1 MSATASLEPEQD
13 ETTPTSEVAT
23 GIGLGPSIRDGRLAV
38 PRRGENVQHTSS
50 LALAAFSLSLAFRL
64 DDGLHRVAWQRAP
77 VALLAAGARACAHEV
92 VIEELGDV
100 FLECDLHDAAMIGN
114 PRRAE
119 AVRGG

>member
-1 MSATASLEPEQD
+1 
-13 ETTPTSEVAT
+13 
-23 GIGLGPSIRDGRLAV
+23 
-38 PRRGENVQHTSS
+38 VQHTSS

-100 FLECDLHDAAMIGN
+100 FLERDLHDAAMIGN
-114 PRRAE
+114 PRRSE
-119 AVRGG
+119 AIRGDQRRS

>member
-1 MSATASLEPEQD
+1 M
-13 ETTPTSEVAT
+13 
-23 GIGLGPSIRDGRLAV
+23 
-38 PRRGENVQHTSS
+38 QHTSS

-114 PRRAE
+114 PRQAE
-119 AVRGG
+119 AIRGDQRRS

>member
-1 MSATASLEPEQD
+1 MYVLRRV
-13 ETTPTSEVAT
+13 TTS
-23 GIGLGPSIRDGRLAV
+23 AV
-38 PRRGENVQHTSS
+38 PVKGRAESSARRGENVQHTSS

-100 FLECDLHDAAMIGN
+100 FLERDLHDAAMIGN
-114 PRRAE
+114 PRQAE
-119 AVRGG
+119 AIRGDQRRS